1 MRMNLRRIR
10 EIQNIKLR
18 KLARECNMDVE
29 RLRAIENYSALP
41 THFELCRILKQ
52 TKHYFDEVVP
62 IIWHDIEDHYI
73 PSNYKEYN
81 TIQDSLKLEGLSTD
95 DYESLTISNKERN

>member
-18 KLARECNMDVE
+18 KLARECNIDVE

-41 THFELCRILKQ
+41 TYFELCRILKN
-52 TKHYFDEVVP
+52 TNHYFDEVYQ
-62 IIWHDIEDHYI
+62 IIWRDIDNHYR
-73 PSNYKEYN
+73 PQTYNEYS
-81 TIQDSLKLEGLSTD
+81 TIQESLKLEDLTTEDLERRFTD
-95 DYESLTISNKERN
+95 GK

>member
-29 RLRAIENYSALP
+29 RLRAIENYRALP
-41 THFELCRILKQ
+41 TYFELCRILKN
-52 TKHYFDEVVP
+52 TNHYFDEIYQ
-62 IIWHDIEDHYI
+62 IIWRDIEEHYR
-73 PSNYKEYN
+73 PHNYNDYSI
-81 TIQDSLKLEGLSTD
+81 IQESLQLKDLSTED
-95 DYESLTISNKERN
+95 LERRFTDGK